1 MIKCGINSIYK
12 ESLEEIIFKAVELA
26 LQENQK
32 INVIFSPCASS
43 FDQFKNFEDR
53 GDFFKK
59 TVKKSV
65 KIEK

>member
-1 MIKCGINSIYK
+1 MLQSSKVKFFGSPLPGAYAWRINI
-12 ESLEEIIFKAVELA
+12 
-26 LQENQK
+26 
-32 INVIFSPCASS
+32 IFSPCASS